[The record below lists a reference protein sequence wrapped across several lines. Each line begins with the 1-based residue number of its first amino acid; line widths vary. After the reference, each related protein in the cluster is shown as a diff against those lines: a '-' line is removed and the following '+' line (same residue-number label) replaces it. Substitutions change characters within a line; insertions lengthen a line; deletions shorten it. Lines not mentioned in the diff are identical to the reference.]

1 MIRFAGFVA
10 MMRVVASLPSPAPVL
25 AGLSVALGLV
35 LGGTFVGAVGTAG
48 AAPRAGVSVP
58 AGPTLFQAI
67 VGDGDASAPEIST
80 IEMKGAIASGAA
92 VFDARPV
99 MEFAMG
105 HIPGARNV
113 AAKPGVPMATY
124 ISDVA
129 EIGRALGGRKSTP
142 IVLYCNGPFCGKS
155 KRLAAELVAA
165 GYRNVRRY
173 QLGMPVWRAVGEPA
187 QIEPDGLRRVLADD
201 RTAFLIDARESGAFQ
216 AGSLPGA
223 RNIPR
228 SGVLTGKDVGALKD
242 AKNDG
247 RLPMEDHNTRLI
259 VVAAGAADARY
270 VAEHIAREAFQN
282 VAFFGGTFQEAL
294 AAVAAK

>member
-1 MIRFAGFVA
+1 MIRDLWSIRVFAVWAALALAFLEVGACGVA
-10 MMRVVASLPSPAPVL
+10 VAAAPARSPALTP
-25 AGLSVALGLV
+25 
-35 LGGTFVGAVGTAG
+35 
-48 AAPRAGVSVP
+48 AA
-58 AGPTLFQAI
+58 PTLFQAI

-92 VFDARPV
+92 VFDARPL

-113 AAKPGVPMATY
+113 AAKAGVPMSVY

-129 EIGRALGGRKSTP
+129 EIGRALGGRKSTA

-165 GYRNVRRY
+165 GYPNVRRY
-173 QLGMPVWRAVGEPA
+173 QLGIPVWRSLGEPT
-187 QIEPDGLRRVLADD
+187 QIEPEGLRHVLAED
-201 RTAFLIDARESGAFQ
+201 RTAFLIDAREAGIFQ

-259 VVAAGAADARY
+259 VIAASAADARY
-270 VAEHIAREAFQN
+270 VAEHIAREAFHN
-282 VAFFGGTFQEAL
+282 VAFFGGTFEEAL
-294 AAVAAK
+294 AAAK